1 MKRKK
6 IIHFFGLIMLLGAL
20 LVPSRLL
27 FACDTWAALR
37 DVVRNGVTLL
47 GKNSNR
53 PIYDC
58 QPLMFY
64 PRKKWPTGTT
74 INMGR
79 IEIPQVEETFANI
92 GSSPYWCWG
101 YEEGMN
107 EFGVAIGN
115 EGVFSKDLREKVKS
129 FRANQGPALGLTGMD
144 LVRLGLERGRNARE
158 SLDVMIDL
166 LEKYGQFGSGIPG
179 LGLEGAYDNSY
190 IIADPMEVWILETAG
205 QKWVARKQTQ
215 GIASIS
221 NKLSLS
227 AEWDISSPDIIDF
240 AIKKGWWSEEKRD
253 SFDFEKAYIDDSDEG
268 KIRNSRALIRQQGS
282 YRLLDEKKGDM
293 TIDWMKH
300 ISRDRSSNPSIDR
313 DQTASSCVV
322 VLSSGEENLPVFWW
336 CAAPPSSS
344 CYIPF
349 FVQGSK
355 IPEIVSTAG
364 TFGKKV
370 TVPGRASRDSFSE
383 DSFWWLFRDLCDKVK
398 LDRDKRFPRVREVF
412 DNLEEKFASGL
423 PELIKQAVELRKIG
437 KIEEAAVLLDNY
449 TSECVQK
456 AVEKANELRE
466 IFQSEDQNIPEEF
479 KPFVGTYIANF
490 GPFQNA
496 EFKVA
501 VRKNK
506 LAVDI
511 PGQMMVDLKEPDK
524 DGLRYFEVTDRV
536 AVSFDMNESGEVT
549 ALKFHQASVLPR
561 KKDSSPEILD
571 DIPTEMRPYLGK
583 YTVPMQNREYTVIF
597 QNDRLALD
605 IPGQMVVELEPPD
618 DKGCWTF
625 SVDSTTSV
633 SFDRNQEEAVTAMR
647 IHQIFTLTKKKPER
661 NLSLDQE
668 KFKGIQEYKQGK

>member
-1 MKRKK
+1 
-6 IIHFFGLIMLLGAL
+6 LDVLLA
-20 LVPSRLL
+20 PSRLL

-47 GKNSNR
+47 GKNSDR

-64 PRKKWPTGTT
+64 PHKKWPTGTT

-115 EGVFSKDLREKVKS
+115 EGVFSKDLSEKIRS
-129 FRANQGPALGLTGMD
+129 FRESKVPALGLTGMD
-144 LVRLGLERGRNARE
+144 LVRLGLERGRTARE

-190 IIADPMEVWILETAG
+190 IIADPMEVWILETSG
-205 QKWVARKQTQ
+205 KIWIARKQTQ

-221 NKLSLS
+221 NKLGLS
-227 AEWDISSPDIIDF
+227 TEWDISSPDLIDY
-240 AIKKGWWSEEKRD
+240 AVKKGWWPEEKQG

-268 KIRNSRALIRQQGS
+268 KLRNDRASIRQLCS
-282 YRLLDEKKGDM
+282 YRLLDEKKGDV
-293 TIDWMKH
+293 TVDWMKK
-300 ISRDRSSNPSIDR
+300 IARNRSSNPSLDL
-313 DQTASSCVV
+313 DQTASSCVA
-322 VLSSGEENLPVFWW
+322 VLPSGEKNLPVFWW
-336 CAAPPSSS
+336 CAATPSRS

-349 FVQGSK
+349 FVHGSK

-383 DSFWWLFRDLCDKVK
+383 DSFWWLFRDLCDKVN
-398 LDRDKRFPRVREVF
+398 LDRDKRYPRVREVF
-412 DNLEEKFASGL
+412 DDLEEKFASGL
-423 PELIKQAVELRKIG
+423 PELIKKAIELRNSG
-437 KIEEAAVLLDNY
+437 QNEEASLLLDSY

-466 IFQSEDQNIPEEF
+466 IFQSEDQDIPEGF

-501 VRKNK
+501 VRKDK

-536 AVSFDMNESGEVT
+536 AVSFDKNESGEVT

-561 KKDSSPEILD
+561 KKDSAPEISD
-571 DIPTEMRPYLGK
+571 DIPTEMQPYLGK

-597 QNDRLALD
+597 QKNRLALD

-618 DKGCWTF
+618 DKGRLIF
-625 SVDSTTSV
+625 SIDSTTSV
-633 SFDRNQEEAVTAMR
+633 SFDWNQEEAVTAMR
-647 IHQIFTLTKKKPER
+647 IHQIFTLIKKKPDED
-661 NLSLDQE
+661 LSPDQ
-668 KFKGIQEYKQGK
+668 KNSQGIQEYK